1 MGNITKP
8 HEKTRGIRRFIG
20 LALDG
25 LFPRACAAC
34 EKEKDREGAFL
45 CAACRGS
52 IRHIV
57 SPFCGLCGQ
66 PGEMD
71 YDYPRKEF
79 VCGLCRLQPYAFKQA
94 RSLGYYESSL
104 KRLILHLKYRKRP
117 GVMQEIR
124 PLLKDYFQ
132 NKKADYRG
140 FTVVPVPLFEKRMQ
154 ARGFDQAFLIAREA
168 AGILDLPFVSSSL
181 TRIRDTPFQASLPR
195 RKRLENIKGS
205 FAAQRP
211 GQLSGRKIL
220 LVDDVLTTGST
231 CDEAAK
237 ILKRSRAD
245 CVHVFTLARSVKG
258 RFTL

>member
-1 MGNITKP
+1 MENIAKQP
-8 HEKTRGIRRFIG
+8 EKTRGIRRFIG

-25 LFPRACAAC
+25 LFPRPCVAC
-34 EKEKDREGAFL
+34 EKERDRESAFL
-45 CAACRGS
+45 CAPCRGG

-71 YDYPRKEF
+71 YQYPHEDF

-104 KRLILHLKYRKRP
+104 KRLILHLKYRKQP
-117 GVMQEIR
+117 GVMAEIR
-124 PLLKDYFQ
+124 PLLKRYFQ
-132 NKKADYRG
+132 NKRADYQG
-140 FTVVPVPLFEKRMQ
+140 FAVVPVPLYEKRMK
-154 ARGFDQAFLIAREA
+154 ARGFDQAYLIAREV
-168 AGILDLPFVSSSL
+168 AGILGLPVLSSSL
-181 TRIRDTPFQASLPR
+181 TRIRDTPFQASLAR
-195 RKRLENIKGS
+195 HKRLDNIKGA

-211 GQLSGRKIL
+211 GQLAGRKIL

-231 CDEAAK
+231 CNEAAK
-237 ILKRSRAD
+237 VIKQSKAD
-245 CVHVFTLARSVKG
+245 RVHVFTLARAVKG